1 MEENIIISHM
11 FPLYFSLPKYKESIL
26 VNLVDKVIGGCEM
39 FREYKYKIRYKFTYT
54 VLLFMLFIFCE

>member
-1 MEENIIISHM
+1 MPRCYKCCKYNYIG
-11 FPLYFSLPKYKESIL
+11 FCTKYKESIL